1 MPFIKGGHDTDKRK
15 NIFYIDIFFSVA
27 IDAKENIGIKMKQP
41 LNGKALYVLRK
52 NDVHILC
59 LCLQK

>member
-1 MPFIKGGHDTDKRK
+1 MTLTKEK
-15 NIFYIDIFFSVA
+15 IFSILTFFFSVA

-41 LNGKALYVLRK
+41 LNGKALYVLRI